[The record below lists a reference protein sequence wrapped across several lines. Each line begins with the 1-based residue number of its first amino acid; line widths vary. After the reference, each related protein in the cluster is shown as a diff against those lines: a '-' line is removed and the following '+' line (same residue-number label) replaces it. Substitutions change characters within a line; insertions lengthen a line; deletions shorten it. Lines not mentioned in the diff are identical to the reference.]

1 MAKAAAI
8 YLTELDLTRLENA
21 ANRAGSNSPLAGLV
35 DDLIARANVVPGNK
49 IPADVV
55 TMNSVVC
62 VVDDTGAE
70 QEWTLV
76 YPEEANVASASR
88 SNTPR
93 PMVLSVRCASIAWRS
108 SRRPPASTRC
118 KPAASYRERLY
129 PTRNCE
135 PSLWL

>member
-35 DDLIARANVVPGNK
+35 DDLIARANVVP
-49 IPADVV
+49 ADVV

-76 YPEEANVASASR
+76 YPEEANVASAKLS
-88 SNTPR
+88 
-93 PMVLSVRCASIAWRS
+93 VLSPMGAALLGARAGKSVKYSAPNGAQRS
-108 SRRPPASTRC
+108 LRIDRVAFQPE
-118 KPAASYRERLY
+118 AAGQHTL
-129 PTRNCE
+129 
-135 PSLWL
+135 

>member
-49 IPADVV
+49 LPADVV

-70 QEWTLV
+70 QELTLV
-76 YPEEANVASASR
+76 YPEEANVASAKLS
-88 SNTPR
+88 
-93 PMVLSVRCASIAWRS
+93 VLSPMGAALLGARVGKSVKYSAPNGAQRS
-108 SRRPPASTRC
+108 LRIDRVAFQPE
-118 KPAASYRERLY
+118 AAGQHTL
-129 PTRNCE
+129 
-135 PSLWL
+135 

>member
-1 MAKAAAI
+1 MSKAAAI

-21 ANRAGSNSPLAGLV
+21 ATRAGNNSALAGLV

-62 VVDDTGAE
+62 VVDETGVE

-76 YPEEANVASASR
+76 YPDEANVTSAKLS
-88 SNTPR
+88 
-93 PMVLSVRCASIAWRS
+93 VLSPMGAALLGARAGKSVKYSAPNGAEHSLRIERVAFQPEASGQH
-108 SRRPPASTRC
+108 T
-118 KPAASYRERLY
+118 L
-129 PTRNCE
+129 
-135 PSLWL
+135 

>member
-76 YPEEANVASASR
+76 YPEEANGASAKLS
-88 SNTPR
+88 
-93 PMVLSVRCASIAWRS
+93 VLSPMGAALLGARAGKSVKYSAPNGAQRS
-108 SRRPPASTRC
+108 LRIDRVAFQPE
-118 KPAASYRERLY
+118 AAGQHTL
-129 PTRNCE
+129 
-135 PSLWL
+135 

>member
-62 VVDDTGAE
+62 VVDDAGAE
-70 QEWTLV
+70 QKWTLV
-76 YPEEANVASASR
+76 YPEEANVASAKLS
-88 SNTPR
+88 
-93 PMVLSVRCASIAWRS
+93 VLSPMGAALLGARAGKSVKYSAPNGAQRS
-108 SRRPPASTRC
+108 LRIDRVAFQPE
-118 KPAASYRERLY
+118 AAGQHTL
-129 PTRNCE
+129 
-135 PSLWL
+135 